1 MPVTVK
7 IEYVDELVV
16 VEQGVKAEERQ
27 GSLYVYG
34 EDGTVAA
41 RFTMSD
47 VRHWWAGSAK
57 KSDSF

>member
-1 MPVTVK
+1 MPVTLK

-16 VEQGVKAEERQ
+16 VEQGVGAEERQ

-41 RFTMSD
+41 RFTMSH
-47 VRHWWAGSAK
+47 VRHWWAGSTK
-57 KSDSF
+57 KPDDF